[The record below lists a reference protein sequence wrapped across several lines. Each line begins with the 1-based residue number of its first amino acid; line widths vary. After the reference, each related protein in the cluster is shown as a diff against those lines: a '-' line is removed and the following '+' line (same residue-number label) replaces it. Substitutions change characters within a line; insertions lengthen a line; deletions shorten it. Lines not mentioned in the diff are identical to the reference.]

1 MNDYR
6 LLIDKAIQACIDKN
20 ASLFSS
26 LFTED
31 GEIILNQDLRFYK
44 QDIREVTQKYFT
56 SLKYVKIDTKYMM
69 IEGNK
74 AFIQWYWSDFNLVN
88 NQENSHDNVIVL
100 DFKDSL
106 IYRWREYKG

>member
-6 LLIDKAIQACIDKN
+6 LLVDRAIKACMEKN
-20 ASLFSS
+20 ASRFSS

-31 GEIILNQDLRFYK
+31 GEIILNQNLCFSK
-44 QDIREVTQKYFT
+44 QEIEEVTHKYFV
-56 SLKYVKIDTKYMM
+56 SLKYVKIETKYII
-69 IEGNK
+69 IERNK
-74 AFIQWYWSDFNLVN
+74 AFIQWSWSDFNLVN

-100 DFKDSL
+100 DFKDNL